1 MQKSSIIDWS
11 LIVGIGIAWG
21 ASFMFIKVAA
31 PAVGPITLVFY
42 RLALASLLLAPIF
55 IRKKHLKNIKD
66 DWPSILFLSFF
77 NASVPFYL
85 FSKAAL
91 DLNAGTMSVLNG
103 TTPLFSF
110 VISILW
116 LRLSSNWIQFAGI
129 LIGIVGLIIFVGYES
144 LEFAILPIIFCL
156 IASFLYAFSS
166 NFIFQTKNIDPSYLA
181 TITLLLATFIVFPL
195 IFFEEGIDLD
205 HPINVLGS
213 IGLLGFLCTGL
224 AYMGFVTLIKRTGPV
239 RASTV
244 VLIVPLTGM
253 MWANIFLNETITATM
268 LLGCLLI
275 IIGVGLVNFF
285 KEEEAES

>member
-1 MQKSSIIDWS
+1 MPF
-11 LIVGIGIAWG
+11 L
-21 ASFMFIKVAA
+21 
-31 PAVGPITLVFY
+31 PI
-42 RLALASLLLAPIF
+42 
-55 IRKKHLKNIKD
+55 
-66 DWPSILFLSFF
+66 
-77 NASVPFYL
+77 L
-85 FSKAAL
+85 FSKQK
-91 DLNAGTMSVLNG
+91 
-103 TTPLFSF
+103 
-110 VISILW
+110 ILM
-116 LRLSSNWIQFAGI
+116 
-129 LIGIVGLIIFVGYES
+129 
-144 LEFAILPIIFCL
+144 
-156 IASFLYAFSS
+156 
-166 NFIFQTKNIDPSYLA
+166 PSYLA